1 MKIKKLKALLISTL
15 MSLSLLTGCS
25 GPRTLTAV
33 TDNTLY
39 QSDTDN
45 TTPCYLNN
53 VTMNV
58 DNDILDSD
66 TLRGFVD
73 SYTLELYDDGAFVLL
88 CNMYQHSL
96 DEMDATDARDCLLD
110 YFEGTAVS
118 LNLDKVN
125 GKYVMAKD
133 ISPLTGK
140 EADFYKIVFSGAKIE
155 VENTS
160 LEGEAALI
168 AYEDICVASVIGSA
182 DGKIS
187 SSAISNMMKSVA
199 VIESSD
205 LSTGKGSKPS
215 YEVPDDL
222 LLDTETPGGNETD
235 PKETKDDTDE
245 DEPDAED
252 DFDDQ
257 EADDEEDNDDE
268 EDDDTRSSKPSAGE
282 AKASDVLATS
292 LTINGIEI
300 SYPTSYDDLVDK
312 GFIPGE
318 EEDYMVPAN
327 GLETIL
333 FALDDGGEFNVFFR
347 NTTDTDLPLSD
358 CTLYGLD
365 IDMDYLS
372 ASTTVI
378 IGKGI
383 VMGETTKDELLSST
397 TMEPSYDYDDN
408 DGYYS
413 ATYEDPDDFFFNN
426 DFCFTDGI
434 LTELTMYFAYDD

>member
-58 DNDILDSD
+58 DNGILDSD

-140 EADFYKIVFSGAKIE
+140 EADFYKIVFSGAKIK
-155 VENTS
+155 VEDVS

-168 AYEDICVASVIGSA
+168 AYEDICVAAVIGSA

-222 LLDTETPGGNETD
+222 MLDTEVPEEEAPEED
-235 PKETKDDTDE
+235 APDREVPDE
-245 DEPDAED
+245 DEPGDED
-252 DFDDQ
+252 DFDDP
-257 EADDEEDNDDE
+257 DDEDDKDEDG
-268 EDDDTRSSKPSAGE
+268 DTHSSKPSSKE

-292 LTINGIEI
+292 LTIDGIEI
-300 SYPTSYDDLVDK
+300 SYPTSYDDLADS

-318 EEDYMVPAN
+318 EGDYIVPAN
-327 GLETIL
+327 DSEIIL

-347 NTTDTDLPLSD
+347 NTTDADLPLSD
-358 CTLYGLD
+358 CTVYGLD
-365 IDMDYLS
+365 VDTYYLS
-372 ASTTVI
+372 DSTTVI
-378 IGKGI
+378 IGKSI
-383 VMGETTKDELLSST
+383 VMGETTKDELTASAP
-397 TMEPSYDYDDN
+397 MEPSYEYDDS
-408 DGYYS
+408 DSYYS
-413 ATYEDPDDFFFNN
+413 VTYEDPDDFYFYN
-426 DFCFTDGI
+426 DFKFIDGI
-434 LTELTMYFAYDD
+434 LTEISMYFTYDD